1 MKQILKKFTSQVAIS
16 VTAIACFSSVSHAAP
31 LLTNGVFK
39 VGLEATYPPFESYD
53 SQKKI
58 VGLDPDFAALIAKDL
73 NAKPQLIDTKFTSL
87 ILGLGKK
94 YDAVISGLY
103 ITPERLKQAD
113 AIPYAMTGAS
123 IIALKNS
130 TTLPK
135 TENDL
140 CGVKVGLQQ
149 GTAWVASLKKHS
161 EVYCLKNKKPAI
173 QVMEFP
179 TASEVSQALISK
191 NINAQLEI
199 APAAKIL
206 VEKSRG
212 RLMVSSSRLI
222 YPLPLGI
229 YVTKGNTAL
238 VAAIK
243 SSLAKA
249 KANGQYDALIKK
261 YNLEPIH

>member
-1 MKQILKKFTSQVAIS
+1 MKHSLKKIPYHMALSVALA
-16 VTAIACFSSVSHAAP
+16 TCFSSVTHAAP
-31 LLTNGVFK
+31 LLTNGLFK

-53 SQKKI
+53 SKKNI

-73 NAKPQLIDTKFTSL
+73 SAKPQLIDTKFTSL

-103 ITPERLKQAD
+103 VTPERMKQAD

-130 TTLPK
+130 NTLPK

-149 GTAWVASLKKHS
+149 GTAWVASLKKLS
-161 EVYCLKNKKPAI
+161 ETYCVKNGKAAI

-179 TASEVSQALISK
+179 TASEVSQALMSK
-191 NINAQLEI
+191 NVNAQLEI

-212 RLMVSSSRLI
+212 RLVISSSRLV

-229 YVTKGNTAL
+229 YVAKGNTAL
-238 VAAIK
+238 VTAIK

-249 KANGQYDALIKK
+249 KANGQYDVLIKK

>member
-1 MKQILKKFTSQVAIS
+1 MKQSLKKIPYHMALSVALA
-16 VTAIACFSSVSHAAP
+16 TCFSSVTHAAP

-53 SQKKI
+53 SKKNI

-103 ITPERLKQAD
+103 VTPERLKQAD

-130 TTLPK
+130 STLPK

-149 GTAWVASLKKHS
+149 GTAWVSSLKKLS
-161 EVYCLKNKKPAI
+161 ESYCVKNGKAAI

-179 TASEVSQALISK
+179 TASEVSQALMSK
-191 NINAQLEI
+191 NVNAQLEI

-212 RLMVSSSRLI
+212 RLVISSSRLV

-229 YVTKGNTAL
+229 YVTQGNTAL
-238 VAAIK
+238 VTAIK
-243 SSLAKA
+243 ASLAKA
-249 KANGQYDALIKK
+249 KANGQYDVLIKK

>member
-1 MKQILKKFTSQVAIS
+1 MALSIVTVAS
-16 VTAIACFSSVSHAAP
+16 FSSMVQAAP

-53 SQKKI
+53 AKRNI

-103 ITPERLKQAD
+103 VTPERLKQAD

-123 IIALKNS
+123 IIALKSSNI
-130 TTLPK
+130 LPK

-140 CGVKVGLQQ
+140 CGIKVGLQQ

-161 EVYCLKNKKPAI
+161 EDYCRKNGKPAI

-179 TASEVSQALISK
+179 TAPEVSQALLSK
-191 NINAQLEI
+191 NVNAQLEI
-199 APAAKIL
+199 APAAKVL

-212 RLMVSSSRLI
+212 RLVVSSSRLV

-238 VAAIK
+238 IASIK
-243 SSLAKA
+243 ASLAKA
-249 KANGQYDALIKK
+249 KANGQYNALMKK
-261 YNLEPIH
+261 YSLEPIR

>member
-1 MKQILKKFTSQVAIS
+1 MKQIVRKISCHMALSVAA
-16 VTAIACFSSVSHAAP
+16 VTCFSSFSHAAP
-31 LLTNGVFK
+31 LLSNGVFK

-53 SQKKI
+53 SKKNI

-103 ITPERLKQAD
+103 ITPERLKQAE

-123 IIALKNS
+123 IIALKSSNIK
-130 TTLPK
+130 PK

-149 GTAWVASLKKHS
+149 GTAWVASLKRQS
-161 EVYCLKNKKPAI
+161 ETYCAKNGKPAI
-173 QVMEFP
+173 KVMEFP
-179 TASEVSQALISK
+179 TASEVSQALMSK

-199 APAAKIL
+199 APAAKVL

-212 RLMVSSSRLI
+212 RLVVSSSRLV

-238 VAAIK
+238 VGAIK

-249 KANGQYDALIKK
+249 KANGQYYALIKK
-261 YNLEPIH
+261 YNLEPIN